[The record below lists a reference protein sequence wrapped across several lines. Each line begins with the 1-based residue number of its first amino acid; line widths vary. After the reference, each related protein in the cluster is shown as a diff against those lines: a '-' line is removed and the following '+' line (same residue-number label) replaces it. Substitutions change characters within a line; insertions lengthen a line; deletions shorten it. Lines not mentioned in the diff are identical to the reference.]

1 MHSLGLMLVVGGLC
15 TGLSSLAAAGD
26 VREVRPRPTIGAIR
40 WDGWFK
46 GNAWE
51 KNLQSAEWRYRL
63 PFYATTDSDGKVS
76 VCSDSQE
83 VMDKEIGYANEA
95 GLDYWAFCYYHPRS
109 WDQADSYNYGWRK
122 FLASRHKGALKFCF
136 ILQWGHLGPADGWP
150 ETVHELIRIFRH
162 PSYFKVA
169 ENRPL
174 VFIFNW
180 EHVEKPFGSLEA
192 ARKPID
198 QLRAACKGV
207 GLGNPYI
214 VAQVFSAK
222 DGARFVDTLGLD
234 ALGAYSAHGGSE
246 HREYSYADLAVAN
259 RAYWDSFRLVGKKVI
274 PLVNA
279 GWDGRPRNYP
289 GAWYAAP
296 TPSELADN
304 VRSAL
309 EWAHRHRASCDANTV
324 LVYAWNETDE
334 GGWLVPTISEG
345 TRRLDALRDVLKP
358 RERRP

>member
-46 GNAWE
+46 DNPWE
-51 KNLQSAEWRYRL
+51 KNLQSAEWRDRL
-63 PFYATTDSDGKVS
+63 PFYATTDSDGKVA
-76 VCSDSQE
+76 VCSDSQD
-83 VMDKEIGYANEA
+83 VMQREIDYANDS

-109 WDQADSYNYGWRK
+109 WDQADSYNYGWRR

-150 ETVHELIRIFRH
+150 ETVRQLIRVFRH

-169 ENRPL
+169 ERRPL

-180 EHVEKPFGSLEA
+180 EHVGKPFGSLEA

-198 QLRAACKGV
+198 RLRAACEGV

-246 HREYSYADLAVAN
+246 HREYSYGDLATTN
-259 RAYWDSFRLVGKKVI
+259 REYWDSFRSVGKKVV

-296 TPSELADN
+296 TPSELVDN

-309 EWAHRHRASCDANTV
+309 EWVGRHRASCDANTV
-324 LVYAWNETDE
+324 LIYAWNETDE